1 MFCSKCG
8 KEILSGNNVC
18 EHCGAEVEELDMS
31 KYITTEEVNNQGYE
45 NQSYSNQDYNANN
58 QGYENQSY
66 INQDYN
72 ANNQGYENQSYSN
85 QDYNANNQ
93 GYENQSYSNQD
104 YNNNQ
109 GYNNQQYT
117 NQGYNNYQGGA
128 EQKSK
133 LAAGLLAIF
142 VGSLGIH
149 NFYLG
154 YTNKGLIQILVT
166 LIGGIVTC
174 GISAVAMQIWAIV
187 EGIQILTGS
196 INVDA
201 NGVPLKE

>member
-18 EHCGAEVEELDMS
+18 EHCGAEVEKLDMS
-31 KYITTEEVNNQGYE
+31 KDIKTEEVNNQG
-45 NQSYSNQDYNANN
+45 N
-58 QGYENQSY
+58 ENQSY

>member
-31 KYITTEEVNNQGYE
+31 KYITTEEV
-45 NQSYSNQDYNANN
+45 
-58 QGYENQSY
+58 
-66 INQDYN
+66 
-72 ANNQGYENQSYSN
+72 NNQGYENQSYSN